1 MTHSTLPP
9 LTLTEALAAFVAE
22 PTFASHEKAACDIA
36 KTGFMD
42 TIATMLAGQQEPVV
56 RIVQA
61 HLGYTGVSHLPA
73 EAPVVPFS
81 GAMMPAAQAAC
92 INAVAAHALDFDDVA
107 MSAHTSTVLVPA
119 ILAEGYLLNVSG
131 QQALQAY
138 VVGYE
143 VWAELFAREPDQY
156 HLKGWHPTGVFGS
169 VAAAAAVACLHR
181 LPQAQTRHA
190 LAIAASLA
198 SGLVANFGTMTKPF
212 HAGRAAASGI
222 EAVRLAKLGMT
233 AAPDVFE
240 HPAGY
245 LNALSPAGRADR
257 TRPADQLGK
266 TLRILA
272 SGLSIKR
279 YPVCYSGHRVID
291 GVLAIAERENLQIA
305 QIRCVRVTIGPAQ
318 ESMLRNHLPQTGLE
332 AKFSAEFAVAAALV
346 ARQVGLAQL
355 NDSFVADDRVRGL
368 MGKVVIDITLRTC
381 PIDPA
386 FSYADRV
393 VIELLDGRSFDSG
406 DIRFAIG
413 NAMLPIDAAGL
424 RQKFMDCIATGMAS
438 QTVPSTSTST
448 STSTSSSID
457 GAALYERIAGLEG
470 LPSLRQL
477 FT

>member
-1 MTHSTLPP
+1 MTPTTLPP
-9 LTLTEALAAFVAE
+9 LKPTEALTEALAAFVAE
-22 PTFASHEKAACDIA
+22 PTLTRDEQAACAIA

-56 RIVQA
+56 RIIEA
-61 HLGYTGVSHLPA
+61 HMGYTGASHLPA
-73 EAPVVPFS
+73 EAPVVPFA

-92 INAVAAHALDFDDVA
+92 INSVAAHALDFDDVA

-119 ILAEGYLLNVSG
+119 VLAEGHVLNVSG
-131 QQALQAY
+131 LQALRAY

-169 VAAAAAVACLHR
+169 VAAAASAAYLHR

-190 LAIAASLA
+190 LAIAASMA
-198 SGLVANFGTMTKPF
+198 SGLVANFGSMTKPF

-245 LNALSPAGRADR
+245 LNALSPAGRVDR

-272 SGLSIKR
+272 YGLSIKR
-279 YPVCYSGHRVID
+279 YPVCYSSHRVID
-291 GVLAIAERENLQIA
+291 GVLTIAERENLQIA
-305 QIRCVRVTIGPAQ
+305 QISRVRVTIGPAQ
-318 ESMLRNHLPQTGLE
+318 ASMLRNHTPQTGLE

-355 NDSFVADDRVRGL
+355 TDGFVADDRVRSL
-368 MGKVVIDITLRTC
+368 MGKVVIDITERAC
-381 PIDPA
+381 PVDPA

-413 NAMLPIDAAGL
+413 HAKLPIDAAGL
-424 RQKFMDCIATGMAS
+424 RQKFMDCLATGAAAQKAPPDLAAM
-438 QTVPSTSTST
+438 
-448 STSTSSSID
+448 D
-457 GAALYERIAGLEG
+457 GAKLYGRIAELES